1 MPDSTKCSSRT
12 SRPTWSRRTW
22 SQESRRLEG
31 ASLVI
36 RSMTGFAS
44 LTHEDTRA
52 TIGVTLRS
60 VNHRYLDLQLRLPS
74 SFAELDGRMRA
85 VIQKRLSRGRVEL
98 SVSVQP
104 RTPSVPS

>member
-1 MPDSTKCSSRT
+1 MIK
-12 SRPTWSRRTW
+12 
-22 SQESRRLEG
+22 
-31 ASLVI
+31 
-36 RSMTGFAS
+36 SMTGFAS

-85 VIQKRLSRGRVEL
+85 VITASASCVRRFSAANR
-98 SVSVQP
+98 
-104 RTPSVPS
+104 